1 MKRYILLLGIL
12 AIMFVLSL
20 IRSYALEPNPNKETF
35 EDIQLE
41 CPVSAVRQPDGT
53 IKVEPGH
60 HTFNTLPD
68 YTDFLTKLFNRG
80 AKCIPPMVAN
90 NREPVAGILG
100 GLGNGQQPPSAFNNE
115 GTTRDV
121 FSSNFHGED
130 TSAKTPI
137 DKLDDYEYTRVYQQE
152 RGARNDLEAQSKT
165 EKMKWRS
172 LDWSNLP
179 FNSETRANQEDTFVA
194 GRMDSGFREPESG
207 VFFRNMQGAH
217 VEPPDVQAQKDREE
231 KLLAAYR
238 PTGVSKHKIDSQ
250 TKQVARLVHDL
261 YEKDPNWEPVVTKT
275 GDNKWEITELRPKPR
290 EERWED
296 AQAKAIS
303 LSKAEEA
310 GKSIPPPSIN
320 INDRMRGDPYFAKGG
335 LGDSDN
341 NRFWNYNDFNKWTPG
356 LERMFA
362 PTMSNNKWY

>member
-1 MKRYILLLGIL
+1 MKRFILLLGIL
-12 AIMFVLSL
+12 AIMLVLAL
-20 IRSYALEPNPNKETF
+20 IRSYALVPTQKESF

-60 HTFNTLPD
+60 HTFNTLPE
-68 YTDFLTKLFNRG
+68 YTDFLAKLFNRG

-90 NREPVAGILG
+90 NREPVPGILG
-100 GLGNGQQPPSAFNNE
+100 GLGNGRQSPSSFNNE

-121 FSSNFHGED
+121 FSSNFHGEE
-130 TSAKTPI
+130 TSAKTHI

-152 RGARNDLEAQSKT
+152 RGARNNLEAQSKS

-179 FNSETRANQEDTFVA
+179 FNSETRANQEDTFTA
-194 GRMDSGFREPESG
+194 GRIEHGFREPESG
-207 VFFRNMQGAH
+207 VFFRNMEGAN
-217 VEPPDVQAQKDREE
+217 VEPPDVKAQKEREE

-238 PTGVSKHKIDSQ
+238 PTGVSKHKIDSE
-250 TKQVARLVHDL
+250 TMQVSRLVHDL

-275 GDNKWEITELRPKPR
+275 GDNQWEVSELRPKAR

-296 AQAKAIS
+296 AQAKATS
-303 LSKAEEA
+303 LSKAQED
-310 GKSIPPPSIN
+310 GKSIPPPSID
-320 INDRMRGDPYFAKGG
+320 INDRIRGDPYFDKSG
-335 LGDSDN
+335 LGDYDN

-362 PTMSNNKWY
+362 PTMNNDKWY